1 MLKLDRFASRLV
13 LVEMFERLRPFATF
27 SFVSLAVD
35 ERSSSD
41 EYLVA

>member
-1 MLKLDRFASRLV
+1 MLRFDRFASRLV
-13 LVEMFERLRPFATF
+13 LVEMVERLRPFAALA
-27 SFVSLAVD
+27 FVSLALD